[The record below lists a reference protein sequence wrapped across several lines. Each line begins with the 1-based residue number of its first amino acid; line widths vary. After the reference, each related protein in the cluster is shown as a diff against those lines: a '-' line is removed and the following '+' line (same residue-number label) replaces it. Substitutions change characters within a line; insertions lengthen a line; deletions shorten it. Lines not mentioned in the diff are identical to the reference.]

1 MASVNALSA
10 DSIGRPGKVRI
21 TGGSDGGRASSAIAV
36 LSIPNPVNNA
46 RNPPTNVRSINPCS
60 RFTIS
65 IVGNYRLAR
74 SNFKS
79 GPRNPSEAK
88 SPQNRRR
95 HAHAL
100 NFVVELFGQG
110 SACRLDLRARH
121 LEPAK
126 KRHEGTQ
133 AFRPAKKDSAHGIL
147 RAAHADR
154 VLCPRGI
161 GSVMIQPINV
171 KRDRRRP
178 GRRWR
183 SVLGH
188 GIGFLPPDRV
198 AVPVR
203 PHSRW
208 ARDLVLDFGG
218 RDGLCADDTRL
229 SRPPSRNDS
238 PTCRKE
244 CPARKAISNLSPQFA
259 IGQTCHPRI
268 PPVTGKELCGQTG
281 GKARGRAWYRPCLW
295 RTWGSEGAQSDRDD
309 RLRGGLAPGG

>member
-1 MASVNALSA
+1 MF
-10 DSIGRPGKVRI
+10 SIH
-21 TGGSDGGRASSAIAV
+21 A
-36 LSIPNPVNNA
+36 PVSPY
-46 RNPPTNVRSINPCS
+46 PPW
-60 RFTIS
+60 
-65 IVGNYRLAR
+65 GNYRPAR
-74 SNFKS
+74 SDFKS
-79 GPRNPSEAK
+79 GRRNPSEAK

-161 GSVMIQPINV
+161 GSLMIQPINV

-188 GIGFLPPDRV
+188 DIGFLPPDRV

-238 PTCRKE
+238 PTRRKE
-244 CPARKAISNLSPQFA
+244 CPARKAISLATLESLQSQGKNYAARLEGRQGA
-259 IGQTCHPRI
+259 ELGIGPAY
-268 PPVTGKELCGQTG
+268 GEL
-281 GKARGRAWYRPCLW
+281 
-295 RTWGSEGAQSDRDD
+295 GAQKGRRATVTTGSVE
-309 RLRGGLAPGG
+309 A

>member
-1 MASVNALSA
+1 MLA
-10 DSIGRPGKVRI
+10 
-21 TGGSDGGRASSAIAV
+21 
-36 LSIPNPVNNA
+36 
-46 RNPPTNVRSINPCS
+46 RSIHAPVS
-60 RFTIS
+60 PYPS
-65 IVGNYRLAR
+65 WGNYRPAR

-133 AFRPAKKDSAHGIL
+133 AFRSAKKDSAHGIL

-259 IGQTCHPRI
+259 IGQTCHPQI
-268 PPVTGKELCGQTG
+268 PPVTGKELCGRTG
-281 GKARGRAWYRPCLW
+281 GKARRPSWVSALPMGNL
-295 RTWGSEGAQSDRDD
+295 GSEGAKRATVTTGSVE
-309 RLRGGLAPGG
+309 ASPPGE